1 MSYLCRVTGTMR
13 LLLSILCVF
22 GMLLTPAVQVQEAV
36 QTEQAGCP
44 IIKVAAERLPD
55 LNIPRSGHSV
65 FVANGEVTVVGG
77 HTSGFVLTPTAEYFK
92 DGEWHLLQTVYA
104 HDGGFSVVLK
114 SGKVLLAGACIGNS
128 HRTGQRASADYWQLV
143 CRRRDGMLRWTNIV
157 LTRQNCQATSLSAS
171 SFPYFRW

>member
-22 GMLLTPAVQVQEAV
+22 GMLLTPAVQAQEAV

-92 DGEWHLLQTVYA
+92 DGATA
-104 HDGGFSVVLK
+104 
-114 SGKVLLAGACIGNS
+114 
-128 HRTGQRASADYWQLV
+128 RADNM
-143 CRRRDGMLRWTNIV
+143 R
-157 LTRQNCQATSLSAS
+157 SAS
-171 SFPYFRW
+171 TMPKSQQN